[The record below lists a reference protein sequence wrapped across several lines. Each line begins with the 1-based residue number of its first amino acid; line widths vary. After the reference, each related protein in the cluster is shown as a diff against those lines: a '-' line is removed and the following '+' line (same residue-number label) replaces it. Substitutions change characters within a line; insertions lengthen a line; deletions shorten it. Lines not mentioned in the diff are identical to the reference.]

1 MNTHFNVTFAYLEGK
16 RTLILDYRGPDGRSL
31 FLPVTEI
38 HPVRTDGL
46 MAVCYDYQKPT
57 DTRPFGIVHLVLGP
71 GVSVSTEGWPEEWQP
86 SLEYP
91 DLRIIRV
98 QNAAVIP
105 PIGAEIRPS
114 FLLSRYEEGSLGNGS
129 RNLAFHVPLSPPLAY
144 AQITPFP
151 EGVEIYHPASYSV
164 LTMRVAKWSRKPEEA
179 KDGHQRFAYRHH
191 EDVTLASP
199 ASPIFTLLT
208 TSEVEIELRDTRT
221 NRTPHN
227 VELEGLRSVYQLW
240 AAEFERIDDTVDP
253 SKERGFKPV
262 DQLVPYSNEGVV
274 FATMMVDVAIGAIP
288 IVGDAVDIGEFL
300 YAFHS
305 GKDKWGFDVNALEL
319 TLMGIL
325 ALVPFLSSGL
335 AKSTKFS
342 RVFGRLSN
350 RTPLLARALQ
360 DAGLSEDEWKAIARA
375 SELLSSGAR
384 PSPGL
389 QETLA
394 TALRKLEGRSYRTLD
409 EITGPGDSFNHAL
422 IQRYYEAAQ
431 RKRVSE
437 GALPVPPE
445 VWIKGTRGRAR
456 ALLQSTLGPEFD
468 KVTRLKD
475 GGHRIRTGN
484 IPKPVHSRL
493 RVVEDQVTVLLQNR
507 MRLLERL
514 GNSIKEGL
522 PAATRGSREIKA
534 AHFRILK
541 GNVAEI
547 LSRDHQLE
555 YLDKALETRPDAML
569 VEGVFA
575 RTIGEN
581 GALSKEKLFS
591 DNLIIRFG
599 PRGQLEVLG
608 VIEVKSGYA
617 GRYAAQ
623 LQIFEWIEGRI
634 EDGTQIV
641 LPAGARMTG
650 KGGAVSRL
658 PAKRTFTYNPPNPD
672 TPRVISLQRARR
684 HLIVAREKSLLGF
697 DSQYGVAAEVKPAE
711 LEYTS
716 QELDYIVGRIAE
728 ELTLGTPY

>member
-1 MNTHFNVTFAYLEGK
+1 MNTQFSATFAILEGK

-31 FLPVTEI
+31 FLPVTEV
-38 HPVRTDGL
+38 HPVRADGL

-57 DTRPFGIVHLVLGP
+57 ATRPFGIVHLVLGP

-98 QNAAVIP
+98 QNAALVP
-105 PIGAEIRPS
+105 PIGGEIRPS
-114 FLLSRYEEGSLGNGS
+114 FLLSRYEEGTLENGS
-129 RNLAFHVPLSPPLAY
+129 RRLPFHMPLAPPITY

-151 EGVEIYHPASYSV
+151 EGMEIYHPASYSV

-191 EDVTLASP
+191 EDVTLATP

-227 VELEGLRSVYQLW
+227 VELEGLKSVYQLW
-240 AAEFERIDDTVDP
+240 NADFERIDDTVDP
-253 SKERGFKPV
+253 TKEGGFKPV
-262 DQLVPYSNEGVV
+262 DQLVAHSNEGKY
-274 FATMMVDVAIGAIP
+274 FLATMADVAIGAIP
-288 IVGDAVDIGEFL
+288 IVGDVVDIGEFL

-335 AKSTKFS
+335 AKAAKANTT
-342 RVFGRLSN
+342 FGRLSD
-350 RTPLLARALQ
+350 RTPLITRALQ
-360 DAGLSEDEWKAIARA
+360 DAGLSDVEWRALARA
-375 SELLSSGAR
+375 NQLLGSGSR
-384 PSPGL
+384 PGPEL
-389 QETLA
+389 QEIVA
-394 TALRKLEGRSYRTLD
+394 TALRKLDKRSFRTLD

-431 RKRVSE
+431 KRRAKA
-437 GALPVPPE
+437 GDPPDPPE
-445 VWIKGTRGRAR
+445 VWIKKTRGRAR
-456 ALLQSTLGPEFD
+456 ALLESTLGPEFAR
-468 KVTRLKD
+468 VTRLQH

-484 IPKPVHSRL
+484 IPKPARSRL
-493 RVVEDQVTVLLQNR
+493 EVAEEQVNILLR
-507 MRLLERL
+507 SRARLLERL
-514 GNSIKEGL
+514 VNSVKEGL
-522 PAATRGSREIKA
+522 PDARRGAREIKA

-541 GNVAEI
+541 GNIAEL
-547 LSRDHQLE
+547 LSRELQLN
-555 YLDKALETRPDAML
+555 YLAKVLRTHPDAML

-575 RTIGEN
+575 RSVGEG
-581 GALSKEKLFS
+581 GALSPEKLFS
-591 DNLIIRFG
+591 DNLIVRFG
-599 PRGQLEVLG
+599 PKDRLEVLG
-608 VIEVKSGYA
+608 VIEVKSGYSS
-617 GRYAAQ
+617 GFAAQ

-641 LPAGARMTG
+641 LPAGARTTA

-658 PAKRTFTYNPPNPD
+658 PEKKTFTYNPPQPEM
-672 TPRVISLQRARR
+672 PRVIYLQSARR
-684 HLIVAREKSLLGF
+684 HLIVAKERSLLGV
-697 DSQYGVAAEVKPAE
+697 DTQYGVAAEVTRDE
-711 LEYTS
+711 LDFTS
-716 QELDYIVGRIAE
+716 QELDYMVGRIAE
-728 ELTLGTPY
+728 ELVLGLPY